1 MEPSEPDILH
11 QLCDVVEN
19 ERRELMRAEAVL
31 GCLAVSLVHSDEDD
45 EIPTFHSDV
54 ADVARRLVHDSAYRL
69 NSLDV
74 DSLPERIQHPRG
86 RAPKRKRRGRKRGA
100 S

>member
-1 MEPSEPDILH
+1 VEQSEPDLLN

-19 ERRELMRAEAVL
+19 ERRKLMRAEAVL
-31 GCLAVSLVHSDEDD
+31 GCLAVSLVPSDEDD

-54 ADVARRLVHDSAYRL
+54 ADVARRLVRDSAYRL

-74 DSLPERIQHPRG
+74 DSLPERIQDARG
-86 RAPKRKRRGRKRGA
+86 RTTKRKRVGKPGA
-100 S
+100 L